1 MSMRRDGW
9 VLLVS
14 LTFGFGLADAVGAA
28 KIFKW
33 VDEKGVTHYGETIPP
48 EYKDQASTE
57 MSKHGVTVR
66 KVEAANTGL
75 EQKKAA
81 EEKAIKDR
89 EEKQR
94 AFEQRRRDMAL
105 MNTYTSARE
114 IDEHRERTLQVPMQT
129 LKGVEPRL
137 KKAQDRLASL
147 QSQAAA
153 LAKKG
158 KPTDLLDQDIA
169 DEKAEIDSMK
179 ADMDRGLAQI
189 EAIKVKFDADKKR
202 YLELLAALTSRAS
215 SSASR

>member
-1 MSMRRDGW
+1 MRP
-9 VLLVS
+9 
-14 LTFGFGLADAVGAA
+14 LTACAIALGIALPLQAQTY
-28 KIFKW
+28 KW

-48 EYKDQASTE
+48 EYKNQASTE

-202 YLELLAALTSRAS
+202 YLELSQR
-215 SSASR
+215 

>member
-1 MSMRRDGW
+1 MRREGW
-9 VLLVS
+9 VLLIS
-14 LTFGFGLADAVGAA
+14 LIVGFGRVDAVGAA

-33 VDEKGVTHYGETIPP
+33 VDEKGVTHYGESIPP

-57 MSKHGVTVR
+57 MSKHGLTVR
-66 KVEAANTGL
+66 KIDAATTGND
-75 EQKKAA
+75 QKKAA
-81 EEKAIKDR
+81 EEKAARDR

-129 LKGVEPRL
+129 LKGLEPRL

-147 QSQAAA
+147 QGQAAA

-158 KPTDLLDQDIA
+158 KSTEMLEQDIA
-169 DEKAEIDSMK
+169 DEKAEIDSLK
-179 ADMDRGLAQI
+179 ADMDRGQAQI
-189 EAIKVKFDADKKR
+189 EAIKAKFDADKKR
-202 YLELLAALTSRAS
+202 FLELSQR
-215 SSASR
+215 

>member
-1 MSMRRDGW
+1 MCRKGM
-9 VLLVS
+9 VLLMS
-14 LTFGFGLADAVGAA
+14 LTFIFGLADAVGAA

-48 EYKDQASTE
+48 EYKDQAATE
-57 MSKHGVTVR
+57 MSKHGITVR
-66 KVEAANTGL
+66 KLDAAPTANEAR
-75 EQKKAA
+75 KAA

-114 IDEHRERTLQVPMQT
+114 IDEHRERTLQLPVQT
-129 LKGVEPRL
+129 IKGLEPRL
-137 KKAQDRLASL
+137 KKAKERLVNL

-153 LAKKG
+153 LAQKG
-158 KPTDLLDQDIA
+158 KSAEGLEQDIA
-169 DEKAEIDSMK
+169 DEKAEIESLK
-179 ADMDRGLAQI
+179 ADMERSQAQI

-202 YLELLAALTSRAS
+202 FMELSLR
-215 SSASR
+215 

>member
-1 MSMRRDGW
+1 MRRKGL
-9 VLLVS
+9 VLIFCLNV
-14 LTFGFGLADAVGAA
+14 GFGLAGAAGAA

-48 EYKDQASTE
+48 EYKNQAATE
-57 MSKHGVTVR
+57 MSKHGITVR
-66 KVEAANTGL
+66 KVDAAVTGD

-114 IDEHRERTLQVPMQT
+114 IDEHRERTLQLPMQT
-129 LKGVEPRL
+129 LKGLEPRM
-137 KKAQDRLASL
+137 KKAQERLASL

-158 KPTDLLDQDIA
+158 KSTDAIDQDIA
-169 DEKAEIDSMK
+169 DEKAEVDGLK
-179 ADMDRGLAQI
+179 ADMERSQAQI
-189 EAIKVKFDADKKR
+189 EAIKVKFEADKKR
-202 YLELLAALTSRAS
+202 FLELSQR
-215 SSASR
+215 

>member
-1 MSMRRDGW
+1 MRREGL

-33 VDEKGVTHYGETIPP
+33 VDEKGVTHYGESIPP
-48 EYKDQASTE
+48 EYKDQAATE
-57 MSKHGVTVR
+57 MSKHGLTVR
-66 KVEAANTGL
+66 KLDAAATGNEAR
-75 EQKKAA
+75 KAA

-114 IDEHRERTLQVPMQT
+114 IDEHRERTLQVPIQT
-129 LKGVEPRL
+129 LKGLEPRL
-137 KKAQDRLASL
+137 KKAKDRLTSL

-153 LAKKG
+153 LTAKG
-158 KPTDLLDQDIA
+158 KSAEGLDQDIA
-169 DEKAEIDSMK
+169 DEQAEIQNIK
-179 ADMDRGLAQI
+179 ADMDRSQAQI
-189 EAIKVKFDADKKR
+189 DAIKLKFDADKKR
-202 YLELLAALTSRAS
+202 FIELSQR
-215 SSASR
+215 

>member
-1 MSMRRDGW
+1 MRRDGW

-48 EYKDQASTE
+48 EYKNQASTE

-179 ADMDRGLAQI
+179 ADMERGLAQI

-202 YLELLAALTSRAS
+202 YLELSQR
-215 SSASR
+215 

>member
-1 MSMRRDGW
+1 MSMRREAM
-9 VLLVS
+9 VLLIS
-14 LTFGFGLADAVGAA
+14 LSFGFGLSNAVGAA

-33 VDEKGVTHYGETIPP
+33 TDEKGVTHYGEAIPP

-57 MSKHGVTVR
+57 MSKHGLTVR
-66 KVEAANTGL
+66 KIDAAATGN

-129 LKGVEPRL
+129 LKGLEPRL

-147 QSQAAA
+147 QGQAAA

-158 KPTDLLDQDIA
+158 KSTDVVDQDIA
-169 DEKAEIDSMK
+169 DEKAEIDSLK
-179 ADMDRGLAQI
+179 ADMERGQAQI
-189 EAIKVKFDADKKR
+189 EAIKAKFDADKKR
-202 YLELLAALTSRAS
+202 YLELSQR
-215 SSASR
+215 